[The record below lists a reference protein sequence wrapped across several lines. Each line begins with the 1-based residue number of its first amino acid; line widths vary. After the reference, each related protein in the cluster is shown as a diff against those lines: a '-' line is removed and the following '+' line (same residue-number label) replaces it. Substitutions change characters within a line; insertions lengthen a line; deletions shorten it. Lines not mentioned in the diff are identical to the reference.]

1 MSTDGES
8 DDDPGLQGLRSMW
21 LSMPDEDPPARG
33 LDALMAAARVKA
45 EEMAKP
51 SLWQRFAAMFARPPV
66 LALATVVVLVG
77 GAVLVGTR
85 RDEMEAQAPASRSEV
100 AITQSAPHET
110 VPVVPAPDPAAA
122 PAVEAEPL
130 HNAGPAGLATA
141 RPERAKAPPPA
152 KRPAPRTTDI
162 KTATKAPPKAKA
174 SAKPMAKNDS
184 GADFEGSIGGVATGG
199 AAPSPDMTTR
209 DQVAREPAG
218 DFASSKSAE
227 KAEPADRESTVVQ
240 LHKRALAAAA
250 RGDCESARTAIKR
263 IQAQDAAYYK
273 SKVAG
278 DSALRGCLAN

>member
-8 DDDPGLQGLRSMW
+8 DDDPSLRSLRSMW
-21 LSMPDEDPPARG
+21 LSMPDEDPPSRG

-51 SLWQRFAAMFARPPV
+51 SLWERFTAMFARPPV
-66 LALATVVVLVG
+66 LALATIVVLVG

-100 AITQSAPHET
+100 AITPSAPHET
-110 VPVVPAPDPAAA
+110 APVAPAPDPEAA
-122 PAVEAEPL
+122 PAEEAEPL
-130 HNAGPAGLATA
+130 HNAGLATA
-141 RPERAKAPPPA
+141 TPERAEAVPPPA
-152 KRPAPRTTDI
+152 KRPAPRATDT
-162 KTATKAPPKAKA
+162 KTATKSPPKAKA
-174 SAKPMAKNDS
+174 PAKPMAKNDR
-184 GADFEGSIGGVATGG
+184 GADFEGTIGGVATGG
-199 AAPSPDMTTR
+199 AAPSADMTTR
-209 DQVAREPAG
+209 EQVAREPAG

-250 RGDCESARTAIKR
+250 RGDCESARTAIQR